1 MAHYRRPMEIE
12 LLLKQHDGLLVGRW
26 LTDLANTSAFVFS
39 EMKGLNW
46 AGFYLYEDG
55 VLTLG
60 PFQGKPACTTIAL
73 DKGVCGRA
81 ARERKVLVVP
91 DVHAFQGHIVCDP
104 ASRSEIVVP
113 LISKEGGLLG
123 VLDVDSPTP
132 GRFKDAEKDFLTRVV
147 DQLLAARPRGAQS

>member
-1 MAHYRRPMEIE
+1 MDTE
-12 LLLKQHDGLLVGRW
+12 LLLKQHKGLLVGRW

-39 EMKGLNW
+39 EMKDLNW

-55 VLTLG
+55 ILTLG

-81 ARERKVLVVP
+81 ARERQVLVVP
-91 DVHAFQGHIVCDP
+91 DVHAFKGHIVCDP

-113 LISKEGGLLG
+113 LVSKDGALLG
-123 VLDVDSPTP
+123 VLDVDSPLP
-132 GRFKDAEKDFLTRVV
+132 GRFTEADKDFLTRVAA
-147 DQLLAARPRGAQS
+147 QLLAGARPSNR